1 MRLYVLGSGSTGNA
15 VLVQAGDTRVLVDA
29 GLGPVACVKRL
40 RALGADLFPRGVDAL
55 VVTHEHADHAGHVL
69 PLAKALRCPLVL
81 HDGIAAPVARR
92 RFPVVRLG
100 GGPVDLGELRIEA
113 FPLPHDAPNVA
124 LRLSSRDRSVAYATD
139 LGHAPAGLA
148 PFLAASDAVLFEA
161 NHCHEALAVGPYTE
175 RLRRRISSN
184 VGHLS
189 NVEAGLLVRD
199 VRALGDP
206 LVALCHLSQ
215 VNNSPELALRDVG
228 RLAPLA
234 RLTVLPHGEP
244 VVVDVE
250 RARTRAAVQLALG
263 LG

>member
-1 MRLYVLGSGSTGNA
+1 MKLYVLGSGSTGNA
-15 VLVQAGDTRVLVDA
+15 VIVQAGDARVLVDA
-29 GLGPVACVKRL
+29 GLGPVTCVKRL
-40 RALGADLFPRGVDAL
+40 RALGEDLFPRGVDAL
-55 VVTHEHADHAGHVL
+55 VVTHEHADHAGHLL

-81 HDGIAAPVARR
+81 HDGVAAPVARQ
-92 RFPVVRLG
+92 RFPVLRLG
-100 GGPVDLGELRIEA
+100 GAPVDLGDLRIES

-124 LRLSSRDRSVAYATD
+124 LRVSSRDRSMAYATD
-139 LGHAPAGLA
+139 LGHAPEGLA
-148 PFLAASDAVLFEA
+148 SFLAASDALLLEA
-161 NHCHEALAVGPYTE
+161 NHCHEALASGPYTE

-206 LVALCHLSQ
+206 LIALCHLSQ
-215 VNNSPELALRDVG
+215 VNNAPDLALRDVG
-228 RLAPLA
+228 RLAPRA

-244 VVVDVE
+244 VALDVA
-250 RARTRAAVQLALG
+250 RASTRAAVQLSLG

>member
-1 MRLYVLGSGSTGNA
+1 
-15 VLVQAGDTRVLVDA
+15 
-29 GLGPVACVKRL
+29 
-40 RALGADLFPRGVDAL
+40 
-55 VVTHEHADHAGHVL
+55 VL
-69 PLAKALRCPLVL
+69 PFVHTATRESGVTAT
-81 HDGIAAPVARR
+81 
-92 RFPVVRLG
+92 
-100 GGPVDLGELRIEA
+100 
-113 FPLPHDAPNVA
+113 HDAPNVA

-148 PFLAASDAVLFEA
+148 AFLAASDAVLLEA